1 MDNLKYISKT
11 KQIIFWVTVWLVV
24 VLLLISSSMN
34 ILHII
39 EQNEEQIRQER
50 FSDRAKIIDS
60 AKIDKDDIDG
70 ITEYT

>member
-1 MDNLKYISKT
+1 MDNFKYISKT
-11 KQIIFWVTVWLVV
+11 KQIVFWVTVWLFVM
-24 VLLLISSSMN
+24 LLLLSSLMN

-70 ITEYT
+70 IIEYT

>member
-1 MDNLKYISKT
+1 MNNLKYISKT

-50 FSDRAKIIDS
+50 LSDRAKIIDS

-70 ITEYT
+70 IIEYT

>member
-11 KQIIFWVTVWLVV
+11 KQIVFWVTVWLVV

-50 FSDRAKIIDS
+50 LSDRAKIIDS

-70 ITEYT
+70 IIEYT